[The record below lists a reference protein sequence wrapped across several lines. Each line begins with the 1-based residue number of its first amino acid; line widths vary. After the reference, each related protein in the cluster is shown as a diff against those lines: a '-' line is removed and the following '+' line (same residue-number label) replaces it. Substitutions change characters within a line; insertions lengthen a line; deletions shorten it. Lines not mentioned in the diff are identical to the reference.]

1 MQEIVK
7 IYHLRRN
14 HMAVLE
20 EGDYLN
26 TPAECFW
33 YDAAILPL
41 PVKPHWHY
49 YAELLYI
56 KQGAIE
62 VYIGQEHHILCSG
75 ELIIIPP
82 EAVHSIYAHIL
93 PDAPRPPFYA
103 VIKFDI
109 NRLQLTPHYAPKFRS
124 IFAAAFHKGMPI
136 FFDRGSVIRMDAF
149 SSICKCIQEMENKC
163 YGYDL
168 LIQTEL
174 HQLLLK
180 MLRIWMELGFHISAD
195 LYVEDTHFDISSVTA
210 YIDEHISQRI
220 SVSDIAAAC
229 GMSYSYFAKK
239 FLSVYGK
246 TCKEYIEELRLYK
259 VEEFLMFT
267 DFDMNYIAQETGFTD
282 CSHMIKSFKKGREI
296 TPKQFRILH
305 KH

>member
-1 MQEIVK
+1 
-7 IYHLRRN
+7 
-14 HMAVLE
+14 MAILKE
-20 EGDYLN
+20 ESDYLN
-26 TPAECFW
+26 NPAECFW
-33 YDAAILPL
+33 YDATVLPL

-49 YAELLYI
+49 YAELLCI
-56 KQGAIE
+56 KEGAIE
-62 VYIGQEHHILCSG
+62 VYVGQEHHILREG

-82 EAVHSIYAHIL
+82 EAVHSIYEHTPA
-93 PDAPRPPFYA
+93 DAKTRPLYA

-124 IFAAAFHKGMPI
+124 IFAAAFHNGMPL
-136 FFDRGSVIRMDAF
+136 FFDRESVARIEAF
-149 SSICKCIQEMENKC
+149 SSMKYCIWEMEHKY

-168 LIQTEL
+168 QIQTTL
-174 HQLLLK
+174 HQILLG
-180 MLRIWMELGFHISAD
+180 MLRIWMELGFRISTD
-195 LYVEDTHFDISSVTA
+195 LYVEDTRFDISTVTA
-210 YIDEHISQRI
+210 YIDEHISQKI
-220 SVSDIAAAC
+220 SVVDIAAAC

-246 TCKEYIEELRLYK
+246 SCKEYIEELRLYK
-259 VEEFLMFT
+259 VEEFLTFT

>member
-1 MQEIVK
+1 MQK
-7 IYHLRRN
+7 LH
-14 HMAVLE
+14 E
-20 EGDYLN
+20 ESDYLN
-26 TPAECFW
+26 TPVECFW
-33 YDAAILPL
+33 YDGALSPL

-49 YAELLYI
+49 YVEILCVER
-56 KQGAIE
+56 GVIE
-62 VYIGQEHHILCSG
+62 VFVGQKHHILHEG
-75 ELIIIPP
+75 ELILVPP
-82 EAVHSIYAHIL
+82 EYIHSIYAL
-93 PDAPRPPFYA
+93 ADATEMPYYA

-124 IFAAAFHKGMPI
+124 IFAAAFHNDMPI
-136 FFDRGSVIRMDAF
+136 FFDAACVKRMDAF
-149 SSICKCIQEMENKC
+149 ESMRKCIREMERKI

-180 MLRIWMELGFHISAD
+180 MLREWMELGFRISPD
-195 LYVEDTHFDISSVTA
+195 MYIEDAKFDISTVTA
-210 YIDEHISQRI
+210 YIDEHIAQHL
-220 SVSDIAAAC
+220 SVLDIADAC

-239 FLSVYGK
+239 FLAVYGK

-259 VEEFLMFT
+259 VEEYLAFT